1 MSWSER
7 DEKALS
13 LLKFALDQ
21 KGIDPASYHTGKRG
35 DERRI
40 NDKLCL
46 LNVGDGKWSVLYT
59 ERGII
64 SDLSDHSSLNNAA
77 KDFFMRLTKSKAHWA
92 FRDAWEKETGQ
103 TF

>member
-7 DEKALS
+7 EEKALS

-21 KGIDPASYHTGKRG
+21 KGIDPTSYHIGKLG
-35 DERRI
+35 DEKRV

-46 LNVGDGKWSVLYT
+46 LNIGAGKWSVLYT

-64 SDLSDHSSLNNAA
+64 SELSDHSSLNSAA
-77 KDFFMRLTKSKAHWA
+77 KDFFMRLTRSKAHWA
-92 FRDAWEKETGQ
+92 FRDAWEKKTGQ
-103 TF
+103 KF